1 MKLGRKNLV
10 YSLILAGIM
19 LLFLVG
25 YFIYMLPSLY
35 VDYVME
41 QNLKSVK
48 EQHNAYIK
56 NGTYE
61 GISVRN
67 PSACYSVEIPKQG
80 DSIFVTGKVFSIK
93 ITVKEENLKQLLA
106 DGRKIM
112 QSYETKSGNSEKE
125 ETAKKEN
132 NEIRQELEK
141 WVEQIAA
148 SVKENTDLPI
158 EIEFLYM
165 QDTAS
170 EYKNEKINV
179 HAVTDTMMVLE
190 TSIEDSANHYTN
202 YIAVERTNDSMVVTI
217 LPVMTPDM
225 NEIRP
230 VVLSSLPMLGAVI
243 LFLVLLFSQIYSKG
257 IVSPIVQLVYHT
269 EQMKYTEGFAIEPLK
284 ASDKWKSRED
294 EVGELADTMDELYE
308 QIRESYQKLEE
319 KNAELAE
326 ENRRQEVFLR
336 ASSHQLKTPIS
347 AALLLV
353 DGMINEIGK
362 YKEREVYLP
371 KVKEQL
377 LSMRKMVED
386 ILYLNHCS
394 EHIRMQQ
401 MDVRQ
406 LLQKQLNSYQVAI
419 AEKALKVELKG
430 LSDMEIYTDE
440 MMISQILDNVMSNAV
455 KYTPE
460 REKIQIEIKEQE
472 IQIENYGVTISE
484 EILPHIFDPFVSG
497 NHGTGSHGLGLYIA
511 AYYAKKIGV
520 ELEINNGENRVVTTV
535 SFRDNR
541 RAEASGNENE

>member
-61 GISVRN
+61 GIAVRN
-67 PSACYSVEIPKQG
+67 PSACYSIEIPDEG
-80 DSIFVTGKVFSIK
+80 DSIFVTGKAFSIK
-93 ITVKEENLKQLLA
+93 ITIKEERLKQILTN
-106 DGRKIM
+106 GRKVL
-112 QSYETKSGNSEKE
+112 QSYETKD
-125 ETAKKEN
+125 ETAKTEK
-132 NEIRQELEK
+132 NEMQQEMEK
-141 WVEQIAA
+141 WVEDIGKAL
-148 SVKENTDLPI
+148 KENTDLPV
-158 EIEFLYM
+158 ELEFLYL
-165 QDTAS
+165 QDIES
-170 EYKNEKINV
+170 EYKNEKIIV
-179 HAVTDTMMVLE
+179 HAVSDTMLVME

-202 YIAVERTNDSMVVTI
+202 YIAVERTNNSLVVTL

-243 LFLVLLFSQIYSKG
+243 LLLVLLFSQIYSKG

-269 EQMKYTEGFAIEPLK
+269 EQMKYTEGFAVEPLK
-284 ASDKWKSRED
+284 ASKQWKNRED
-294 EVGELADTMDELYE
+294 EVGELADTMDDLYE
-308 QIRESYQKLEE
+308 QIRVSYQKLEE
-319 KNAELAE
+319 KNAELSE
-326 ENRRQEVFLR
+326 ENRRQEIFLR

-353 DGMINEIGK
+353 DGMIHEIGK
-362 YKEREVYLP
+362 YKERDVYLP

-386 ILYLNHCS
+386 ILYLNHCG
-394 EHIRMQQ
+394 EHIRIQKLPMLP
-401 MDVRQ
+401 
-406 LLQKQLNSYQVAI
+406 LLQEKLNAYQVA
-419 AEKALKVELKG
+419 AADKG
-430 LSDMEIYTDE
+430 LQTEVSGLSEMEVHTDE
-440 MMISQILDNVMSNAV
+440 MMISRILDNVLSNAV

-460 REKIQIEIKEQE
+460 KEKIRIEVRKQQ
-472 IQIENYGVTISE
+472 IQIENYGVTISDE
-484 EILPHIFDPFVSG
+484 LLPHIFDPFVSG

-511 AYYAKKIGV
+511 SYYAKKIGV
-520 ELEINNGENRVVTTV
+520 ELTVCNKENSVVTTV
-535 SFRDNR
+535 SFYDNKCT
-541 RAEASGNENE
+541 EAGGNENE